1 MFRFCRWVLVLAA
14 LAAAPVVTLPA
25 QSLLERADVF
35 ASARFHDPLAVSMS
49 SAEIDML
56 IDEGQLRL
64 IHVEQDPWDP
74 GRRFEY
80 QVLHVGGVPVRGVS
94 ITRAVRDGGPDLVI
108 GSLPSLVGDLP
119 RLEAEVAAASASGWY
134 GWRSAC
140 GAVASEEGVSLVD
153 VEGLSPDFALPL
165 LVYRPLAAV
174 PAAAWQCYL
183 GDGAAWFV
191 SAVGAPVVLG
201 VEDMVVR
208 QDGRQAVGSGVG
220 LNGEVKNVFTTRDSS
235 GFLARDTV
243 RRPGIVLLDAS
254 FNGDRL
260 RWFSRETCRGCPAA
274 VHRP

>member
-1 MFRFCRWVLVLAA
+1 MFRFCRWVLVFAA
-14 LAAAPVVTLPA
+14 LAAAPAITLRA
-25 QSLLERADVF
+25 QSPWERADVF

-220 LNGEVKNVFTTRDSS
+220 LNGEVKNVFTTGDSS

-243 RRPGIVLLDAS
+243 RR
-254 FNGDRL
+254 
-260 RWFSRETCRGCPAA
+260 
-274 VHRP
+274 